1 MILGTSSN
9 AGKTTI
15 VTGLCRIFSNKGL
28 RTAPFKSQNMSLNA
42 GMINGKCI
50 AAAQIYQAEAARQN
64 PTEYMNPVLL
74 RPLGCANIEV
84 YLFGETY
91 AKEEAGTYY
100 DKTGFFLGKALEA
113 YRRLEKEN
121 EFIIIEGA
129 GSAAEVNL
137 YDKDIANVLLAR
149 ELQLPIILVADIE
162 RGGVFAQVYGTV
174 ALLPENIRKNVKG
187 IIINKFRG
195 NAALFAEGKTILEK
209 LTGVPVL
216 GIVPYLKLHLP
227 EEDSLSEHAEY
238 TAETKE
244 ERDAEYNKLAA
255 HLAAYVD
262 MDTVFKIAGVS
273 CSFKQSQLSCTDSR
287 TFSQELTHASSK
299 ANHNF

>member
-1 MILGTSSN
+1 MSLMILGTSSN

-15 VTGLCRIFSNKGL
+15 VTGLCRIFSDKGL
-28 RTAPFKSQNMSLNA
+28 RAAPFKSQNMSSAA
-42 GMINGKCI
+42 GMINGKRI
-50 AAAQIYQAEAARQN
+50 AEAQILQAEAARIN
-64 PTEYMNPVLL
+64 PSEDMNPVLL
-74 RPLGCANIEV
+74 RPLGGTKMEI
-84 YLFGETY
+84 YLSGELY
-91 AKEEAGTYY
+91 EKENAADYY
-100 DKTGFFLGKALEA
+100 NQIGFFLGKALEA
-113 YRRLEKEN
+113 YRRLEMEN

-174 ALLPENIRKNVKG
+174 SLLPEDIRKNVKG

-262 MDTVFKIAGVS
+262 IDTVFKIAGVPGY
-273 CSFKQSQLSCTDSR
+273 
-287 TFSQELTHASSK
+287 E
-299 ANHNF
+299 